1 MGEASDEIK
10 LTPGSTIEISRL
22 PGYTLQTKGK
32 EIVNFH
38 QLIKKYEPSN
48 IYIME
53 NAVMG
58 DIVSTVESELLC
70 RAYIYMY
77 LGEDP
82 FDKEAK
88 EKFGT
93 SLFSLF

>member
-10 LTPGSTIEISRL
+10 LMPGSTIEISRL
-22 PGYTLQTKGK
+22 PGYTLQAKGK
-32 EIVNFH
+32 QSDTFSSCVNISIS
-38 QLIKKYEPSN
+38 LN
-48 IYIME
+48 LME

-58 DIVSTVESELLC
+58 EIVSTVESELLC